1 MNQAA
6 LITFI
11 TSLTL
16 GLHALWRENG
26 PATKLSDSRGRLCWF
41 KMQEFI
47 KLRIFYD
54 FVNIS
59 PPIFSTF
66 SFDPLGPASPSLPPT
81 AKACHIQ
88 KLSSFKESECT
99 CFAGCSD
106 VYLCVC
112 MSIKRHVYHCPQW
125 FVVAQA
131 VALTAEVQIWDAQQ
145 ESTMHLISQ
154 QLLTNRGHSQPA
166 DEKERVNTQ
175 VTWQFKSVDCACIIR
190 NISCSKVSL

>member
-6 LITFI
+6 LITFV
-11 TSLTL
+11 TSLTP
-16 GLHALWRENG
+16 GLRALCRENG
-26 PATKLSDSRGRLCWF
+26 PATKLSHSRGRLCSF

-66 SFDPLGPASPSLPPT
+66 SFDPLGPASPSLPLT
-81 AKACHIQ
+81 AKAWRIQ

-99 CFAGCSD
+99 CFAGCSN
-106 VYLCVC
+106 VYLCAC

-125 FVVAQA
+125 FVMAQA
-131 VALTAEVQIWDAQQ
+131 VALTAEEQI
-145 ESTMHLISQ
+145 
-154 QLLTNRGHSQPA
+154 
-166 DEKERVNTQ
+166 
-175 VTWQFKSVDCACIIR
+175 
-190 NISCSKVSL
+190 